1 MTIQYCSREQKGKN
15 KHILDYFAANEI
27 NHFQSKCYVGDYIN
41 IANGLIAIER
51 KKDLLE
57 LAPEVCGMGH
67 ERFRRE
73 LIRAKD
79 ADIKLIVLIEEP
91 LSLDTLHTWSSPVR
105 KYGAHKGQPFTQVKG
120 ETLAKAMRTMTDKYG
135 VEFLFCDKA
144 AAGQKIVELLTQNS

>member
-15 KHILDYFAANEI
+15 KHILDYFAANGI
-27 NHFQSKCYVGDYIN
+27 NHFQSKCYVGDYVN
-41 IANGLIAIER
+41 IANGLIAVER

-57 LAPEVCGMGH
+57 IAPEICGQGH

-73 LIRAKD
+73 LIRAQN
-79 ADIKLIVLIEEP
+79 AGIKLIVLIEEP

-120 ETLAKAMRTMTDKYG
+120 ETLKKAMFTMEMKYG
-135 VEFLFCDKA
+135 VSFQFCDKKDS
-144 AAGQKIVELLTQNS
+144 GRVIVELLSQK